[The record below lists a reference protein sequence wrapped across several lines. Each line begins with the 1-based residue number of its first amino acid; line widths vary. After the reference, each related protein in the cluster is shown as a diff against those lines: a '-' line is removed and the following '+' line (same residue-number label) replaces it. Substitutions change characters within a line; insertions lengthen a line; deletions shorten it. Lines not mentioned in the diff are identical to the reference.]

1 MTMNEWVNKYLGKGV
16 DYDGAYGVQCV
27 DLVKSFVKNVLG
39 VKPQS
44 IGNAI
49 EYYNKRN
56 SSSYLT
62 KNFNWIGY
70 KKGFV
75 PQKGDICVFKTKS
88 GLGHVS
94 VASGQGNSSCF
105 YSYDENYPTGN
116 HEPMTLTK
124 HNYNSLLGV
133 LRPKNQSNIKAKSN
147 KPDVK
152 AGKIYTFTTNPYC
165 YKDTTKK
172 KKYTISE
179 LSGFYGSESARL
191 KRGTKAKPITVE
203 TVNGNIWI
211 TFMYNQKKIYSL
223 VYNIKKDKA
232 YIE

>member
-1 MTMNEWVNKYLGKGV
+1 MNEWVNKYLGKGV

-75 PQKGDICVFKTKS
+75 PQKGDICVFNIHGTYLNFHNVGTLYTK
-88 GLGHVS
+88 L
-94 VASGQGNSSCF
+94 
-105 YSYDENYPTGN
+105 
-116 HEPMTLTK
+116 
-124 HNYNSLLGV
+124 
-133 LRPKNQSNIKAKSN
+133 
-147 KPDVK
+147 
-152 AGKIYTFTTNPYC
+152 KIN
-165 YKDTTKK
+165 
-172 KKYTISE
+172 
-179 LSGFYGSESARL
+179 A
-191 KRGTKAKPITVE
+191 
-203 TVNGNIWI
+203 
-211 TFMYNQKKIYSL
+211 
-223 VYNIKKDKA
+223 
-232 YIE
+232 